1 MSDWEGQPGDPV
13 DTWQRVTQNLLQTE
27 AAQRGKEEKRH
38 RRHLA

>member
-27 AAQRGKEEKRH
+27 AAQRWKEEKR
-38 RRHLA
+38 RRRIA